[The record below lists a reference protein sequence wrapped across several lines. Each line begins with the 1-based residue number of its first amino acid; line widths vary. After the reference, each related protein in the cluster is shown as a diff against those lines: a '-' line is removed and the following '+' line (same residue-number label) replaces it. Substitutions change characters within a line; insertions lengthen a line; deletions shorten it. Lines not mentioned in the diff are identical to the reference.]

1 MIIKL
6 MHYAALLPILQQ
18 VVENGSGCLTNRKR
32 CGTVYGVKRI

>member
-18 VVENGSGCLTNRKR
+18 VVENGGGCLTNRKS

>member
-6 MHYAALLPILQQ
+6 MHYAALLLISQQ
-18 VVENGSGCLTNRKR
+18 VVENGGGCLTNRKR